1 MSCTQDTPAIL
12 VEGSLTLHPAG
23 SISAEVSGRAKTRE
37 DEKSRFISSTTG
49 SPIKTSVFSSKES
62 THRLET
68 SSRRAMPISHHRRSA
83 TSSALLSPQTHA
95 ELLRCT
101 ERSPKHS
108 GYINIHGVNKYSKK
122 GDTIGVCHDSSGW
135 KEYKATSGVCRSSG
149 IESTS
154 GRSQE

>member
-1 MSCTQDTPAIL
+1 MSCAQDTPAIP

-23 SISAEVSGRAKTRE
+23 SISAEVSGGAKTRE
-37 DEKSRFISSTTG
+37 DEESRFISSTTG
-49 SPIKTSVFSSKES
+49 SLIKTSILSSKES
-62 THRLET
+62 THRLKT
-68 SSRRAMPISHHRRSA
+68 SSRRDMPTSRHRQSA

-108 GYINIHGVNKYSKK
+108 DYTNIHGVNKYNKK
-122 GDTIGVCHDSSGW
+122 GDTIGVCYDSSGR
-135 KEYKATSGVCRSSG
+135 KEYKVTFGVCRSSG

-154 GRSQE
+154 GCSQE